1 MNWLSIFCIA
11 MGIFIL
17 VSRAPLIFAPSAS
30 LRLGS
35 RLILATPV
43 RLRLFGIFVP
53 LPIGLALLTLPFG
66 EGSLAHWLDGFGWL
80 LMLVWAVL
88 MSFPAFVQRR
98 GQAIFDFI
106 ENSVDDA
113 VLRLLGVFG
122 VAVGAVLI
130 YVGIYV
136 V

>member
-11 MGIFIL
+11 VGIFIM

-30 LRLGS
+30 LRLAS
-35 RLILATPV
+35 RLLFATPG

-53 LPIGLALLTLPFG
+53 LPIGLALVTLPFG

-80 LMLVWAVL
+80 LMLVTAGFMIFQAV
-88 MSFPAFVQRR
+88 VQRW
-98 GQAIFDFI
+98 GQAIFDFL